1 MTWAENS
8 TVRATGR
15 LVIVA
20 VFTATAI
27 QNCAS
32 SLDSGYRA
40 PGIVVAAV
48 AGALI
53 AWQRVPWYVAPVVIT
68 AATGIFGWVL
78 LPLLALVLFDL
89 TVQRRT
95 NIALLFSAIAIAV
108 TAFAPAQA
116 TPQAIEISAMIII
129 LALPMLAGMWVG
141 HRRKRIAVLN
151 DEVARLKHERSLGED
166 RARAKE
172 RARIAAEMHDVLAH
186 RLSII
191 ALHSGVLEAKS
202 ATLPA
207 PIGDRLT
214 LLRNAS
220 TQALSDLRD
229 LLGAL
234 HESPED
240 LPTRPVLVDVD
251 DLTEQA
257 RAAGQD
263 VTLVVDGTSAD
274 APVALQLA
282 VQRIVLESLTNA
294 RKHAVGGS
302 VTVRL
307 AYGPPVTTVSVDNTL
322 GSASSDAAPSGY
334 GLVGL
339 RERVLA
345 LGGEFEAGPI
355 DEGGWRVSAR
365 IPHPNP
371 VEQDWQEK

>member
-1 MTWAENS
+1 MTWAENA

-32 SLDSGYRA
+32 SLDSGYRV
-40 PGIVVAAV
+40 PGIVVATV
-48 AGALI
+48 AGILI
-53 AWQRVPWYVAPVVIT
+53 AWRRVPWYVAPVVIT

-89 TVQRRT
+89 AVQRRT

-141 HRRKRIAVLN
+141 YRRQRISALN
-151 DEVARLKHERSLGED
+151 DEVVLLRHERSLGED

-202 ATLPA
+202 ANLPA
-207 PIGDRLT
+207 PIGERLT
-214 LLRNAS
+214 LLRRAS

-234 HESPED
+234 HETPED

-251 DLTEQA
+251 DLIEQA

-263 VTLVVDGTSAD
+263 ITLVVEGASDD
-274 APVALQLA
+274 APVAHQLA
-282 VQRIVLESLTNA
+282 VQRIVLESMTNA

-307 AYGPPVTTVSVDNTL
+307 AYGPSVTTVSVDNTP
-322 GSASSDAAPSGY
+322 GSAIPDAAPSGY

-345 LGGEFEAGPI
+345 LGGKFDAGPT

-365 IPHPNP
+365 IPHPHP